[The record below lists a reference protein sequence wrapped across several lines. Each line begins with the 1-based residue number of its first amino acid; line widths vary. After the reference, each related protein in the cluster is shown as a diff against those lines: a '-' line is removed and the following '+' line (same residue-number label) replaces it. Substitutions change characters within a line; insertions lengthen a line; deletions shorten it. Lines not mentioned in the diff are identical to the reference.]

1 MLNFIMKINDWY
13 ERKST
18 VWQIIIQVIAAIIIV
33 TLTMLIGTI
42 WTVNIGM
49 IFYFT
54 VWFICSFLCLI
65 VERKKFK
72 EKLFVSKEEN

>member
-1 MLNFIMKINDWY
+1 MLNFMMKVNDWY
-13 ERKST
+13 ERKSI
-18 VWQIIIQVIAAIIIV
+18 VWQIIIQAIAAIIIV

-49 IFYFT
+49 IFYFA
-54 VWFICSFLCLI
+54 VWFIFSSLCLI